1 MINVFAKMGEENKRN
16 TEIKDEREIKR
27 KDRKIL
33 EIWRW
38 QKETER
44 KN

>member
-16 TEIKDEREIKR
+16 REIKDEREIKR
-27 KDRKIL
+27 KDRKVL

>member
-16 TEIKDEREIKR
+16 REIKDEREIKR